1 MNPII
6 AALIFSLVIPLYLIR
21 LMADGRKLR
30 NRLCRTAL
38 ACAAELREEEGLFL
52 ASDYAMWTAH
62 PSRKVEA
69 ADGGGNGRSYAPD
82 VELHSAE

>member
-6 AALIFSLVIPLYLIR
+6 VALVFSFVIPLYFIR

-38 ACAAELREEEGLFL
+38 AWPGKLREEEELFL
-52 ASDYAMWTAH
+52 ASDYALWTPH
-62 PSRKVEA
+62 PARKVETA
-69 ADGGGNGRSYAPD
+69 SGGGNGRSHAPD
-82 VELHSAE
+82 MEVPGGE

>member
-6 AALIFSLVIPLYLIR
+6 AALIFSFVIPLYLIR

-30 NRLCRTAL
+30 RRLCRAEL
-38 ACAAELREEEGLFL
+38 ACAAELREEEALFL
-52 ASDYAMWTAH
+52 ASDYARWTPH
-62 PSRKVEA
+62 PYRKVETA
-69 ADGGGNGRSYAPD
+69 SGGGNGRSYAPD